1 MMKGLPHCGKKLNV
15 NLCAKPPEKLG
26 SGRTLQTCYVVYPRT
41 ALRRDLPI
49 TPKAN
54 KKEMESSM
62 NKLVLSAAVAALALS
77 PVLSQ
82 AAHADDST
90 PTYGANVNPNWQE
103 NFFVDGQ
110 LGQTQYRTDLLSHNN
125 SVFQNVR
132 FGWRWNGIVG
142 PEIGYAYL
150 GRPKTDY
157 FGSDTSLSTK
167 ARAVTVGVNAK
178 YNVYENWFVT
188 AHAGYLRSQTKFDF
202 AYGNLN
208 GSEQSYN
215 NGLYAGLGVGYD
227 LTKNFSVG
235 LNYDNYRLQA
245 GHSDSDLGRY
255 RVNVAAYSASVE
267 YRF

>member
-1 MMKGLPHCGKKLNV
+1 
-15 NLCAKPPEKLG
+15 
-26 SGRTLQTCYVVYPRT
+26 
-41 ALRRDLPI
+41 
-49 TPKAN
+49 
-54 KKEMESSM
+54 M
-62 NKLVLSAAVAALALS
+62 NKLALSAAVAALALS

-82 AAHADDST
+82 AAQADNAST
-90 PTYGANVNPNWQE
+90 ATYGANVNPNWQE

-110 LGQTQYRTDLLSHNN
+110 LGQTEYRTDLLTHDKGT
-125 SVFQNVR
+125 FQNVR

-150 GRPKTDY
+150 GRPKADIGNG
-157 FGSDTSLSTK
+157 FASLSTK
-167 ARAVTVGVNAK
+167 PRAVTIGVNAK

-188 AHAGYLRSQTKFDF
+188 AHAGYLRSKTKFDLVS
-202 AYGNLN
+202 GNFGTN
-208 GSEQSYN
+208 YTTYN

-235 LNYDNYRLQA
+235 LNYDNYRINA
-245 GHSDSDLGRY
+245 GNSTSANYVGVGRN

>member
-1 MMKGLPHCGKKLNV
+1 
-15 NLCAKPPEKLG
+15 
-26 SGRTLQTCYVVYPRT
+26 
-41 ALRRDLPI
+41 
-49 TPKAN
+49 
-54 KKEMESSM
+54 M
-62 NKLVLSAAVAALALS
+62 NKLALSAAVAALALS

-82 AAHADDST
+82 AAHADDT
-90 PTYGANVNPNWQE
+90 ATYGANVNPNWQD
-103 NFFVDGQ
+103 NFFVAGQ
-110 LGQTQYRTDLLSHNN
+110 LGQTQARTSLLDHNN

-150 GRPKTDY
+150 GRPKADIGNG
-157 FGSDTSLSTK
+157 FASLSTK

-188 AHAGYLRSQTKFDF
+188 AHAGYLRSQTKFDLS
-202 AYGNLN
+202 GNLGGN
-208 GSEQSYN
+208 YKTYN

-227 LTKNFSVG
+227 LTKDFSVG
-235 LNYDNYRLQA
+235 LNYDNYRINS
-245 GHSDSDLGRY
+245 GNSTSENYVGVGRN

>member
-1 MMKGLPHCGKKLNV
+1 
-15 NLCAKPPEKLG
+15 
-26 SGRTLQTCYVVYPRT
+26 
-41 ALRRDLPI
+41 
-49 TPKAN
+49 
-54 KKEMESSM
+54 M
-62 NKLVLSAAVAALALS
+62 NKLALSAAVAALALS

-82 AAHADDST
+82 AAHADDTST

-110 LGQTQYRTDLLSHNN
+110 LGQTQARTSLLDHNN

-142 PEIGYAYL
+142 PEIGYVYL
-150 GRPKTDY
+150 GRPKADVTAL
-157 FGSDTSLSTK
+157 FGQNASLSAK
-167 ARAVTVGVNAK
+167 SRAVTLGVNGK

-188 AHAGYLRSQTKFDF
+188 AHAGYLRAQNKYDFVSGNFDDNYTTF
-202 AYGNLN
+202 
-208 GSEQSYN
+208 N

-235 LNYDNYRLQA
+235 VNYDNYRLNIGNPTSLQNI
-245 GHSDSDLGRY
+245 GVPHT

>member
-1 MMKGLPHCGKKLNV
+1 MAEMLNI
-15 NLCAKPPEKLG
+15 NLCEKPLEKLC

-41 ALRRDLPI
+41 APRRDFPI
-49 TPKAN
+49 ASKAHN
-54 KKEMESSM
+54 KEMESSM
-62 NKLVLSAAVAALALS
+62 NKLALSAAVAALALS

-110 LGQTQYRTDLLSHNN
+110 LGQTQARTSLLDHNN

-150 GRPKTDY
+150 GRPKADIGDG
-157 FGSDTSLSTK
+157 FASLSAK
-167 ARAVTVGVNAK
+167 ARAVTIGVNAK

-188 AHAGYLRSQTKFDF
+188 AHAGYLRSQTKF
-202 AYGNLN
+202 AYSGNLA
-208 GSEQSYN
+208 GDYTTYN
-215 NGLYAGLGVGYD
+215 NGVFAGLGVGYD

-235 LNYDNYRLQA
+235 LNYDNYRLNA
-245 GHSDSDLGRY
+245 GNTTSLENIGVPRI
-255 RVNVAAYSASVE
+255 RTNIAAYSASVE

>member
-1 MMKGLPHCGKKLNV
+1 
-15 NLCAKPPEKLG
+15 
-26 SGRTLQTCYVVYPRT
+26 
-41 ALRRDLPI
+41 
-49 TPKAN
+49 
-54 KKEMESSM
+54 M

-82 AAHADDST
+82 AAHADDAST
-90 PTYGANVNPNWQE
+90 PTYGANVNPNWQD

-110 LGQTQYRTDLLSHNN
+110 LGQTQARTSLLDHNN

-150 GRPKTDY
+150 GRPKADIGDG
-157 FGSDTSLSTK
+157 FASLSTK
-167 ARAVTVGVNAK
+167 ARAVTIGVNGK

-188 AHAGYLRSQTKFDF
+188 AHAGYLRSQTKFDLASGGF
-202 AYGNLN
+202 GTNYTT
-208 GSEQSYN
+208 YN

-227 LTKNFSVG
+227 LTRHFSVG
-235 LNYDNYRLQA
+235 LNYDNYRINT
-245 GHSDSDLGRY
+245 GNSTSENYVGVGRN
-255 RVNVAAYSASVE
+255 RTNVAAYSASVE